1 MYLDDDLLAEAER
14 LLGTRGP
21 SATVR
26 AALEEVVRTRRLESL
41 AAWDIGD
48 LTPERL
54 EELRS
59 LRTLPAAK
67 P

>member
-1 MYLDDDLLAEAER
+1 MYLDDELLSEAGR

-21 SATVR
+21 TATVR
-26 AALEEVVRTRRLESL
+26 AALEEVVRRRRLESL
-41 AAWDIGD
+41 ASWDLGD

-59 LRTLPAAK
+59 LRAFPAEK
-67 P
+67 T